1 MMAQRLMARGPLP
14 ELIISSTA
22 ARAIATTELLLSEL
36 ALDQDSLLTTDSI
49 YEAPRAALE
58 KAVGT
63 LPDQINVAMLVGH
76 NPGVS
81 SLCSFLC
88 QKATVDMPTCAMVC
102 LELDIDRWEDNYND
116 CASLLWYDYPKNDPQ

>member
-1 MMAQRLMARGPLP
+1 MMAQRILRRGPSP

-22 ARAIATTELLLSEL
+22 ARAIATTELLLPEL
-36 ALDQDSLLTTDSI
+36 ALDSDSLLTTDSI

-58 KAVGT
+58 KAIST
-63 LPDQINVAMLVGH
+63 LHDQINIAMLVGH

-88 QKATVDMPTCAMVC
+88 QKAALDMPTCAMAC
-102 LELDIDRWEDNYND
+102 LELDIDQWQELYHD
-116 CASLLWYDYPKNDPQ
+116 CATLVWYDYPKNDPQ